1 MKMPQDSKPNPGA
14 FVMSNLYC
22 FVLVSPWVLS
32 PVPPPPAPAPP
43 PVPVLGDEVVAF
55 EPPVSD
61 GVDGSVVVG
70 LEDDASTLELLLEL
84 LELLELE
91 LELEEEL
98 DELSATACL
107 VVGP

>member
-14 FVMSNLYC
+14 FVMANFHC

-32 PVPPPPAPAPP
+32 PVP
-43 PVPVLGDEVVAF
+43 VLEDELDVV

-61 GVDGSVVVG
+61 GVDGPVVVG
-70 LEDDASTLELLLEL
+70 LEEDSVTLELLLEL